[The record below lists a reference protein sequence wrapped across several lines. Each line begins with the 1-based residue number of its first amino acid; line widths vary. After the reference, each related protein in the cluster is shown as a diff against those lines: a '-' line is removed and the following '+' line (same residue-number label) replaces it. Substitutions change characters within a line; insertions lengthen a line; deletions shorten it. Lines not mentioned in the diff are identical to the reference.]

1 MAPIREPDT
10 RTDERDVMFAR
21 AARRPGTPAYEDYY
35 ARRPERRAT
44 DDHLRTLPEL
54 LVPGGRHYDEPV
66 CREAA
71 EYFRAIESFVPEPDV
86 VTRWAEALR
95 GTRDATDTVRRELV
109 AMGALSAGTTRLD
122 QRFIYTH
129 KGRFDEDYGAPIDL
143 THPRAA
149 VFLVEMDADAMWQA
163 PEAPAIRESARQY
176 WRAAALALTLEA
188 ALRAAGFQAKA
199 HYDAHYDVILPP
211 LAVAA
216 GLGEMGRHNILVA
229 DRAGTRVRIGAVTT
243 DAPLSDGCPVSL
255 GVSRF
260 CEHCR
265 KCATCCPSRAL
276 SAGKPVLDE
285 GVARWPTHVERCYG
299 YWRTVGTDCGICMAV
314 CPFSHPDTP
323 LHRLVRAALRRV
335 PGLARMALWF
345 DDRLYGRTWVER
357 QRHGRRQ
364 P

>member
-176 WRAAALALTLEA
+176 WR
-188 ALRAAGFQAKA
+188 
-199 HYDAHYDVILPP
+199 PP
-211 LAVAA
+211 
-216 GLGEMGRHNILVA
+216 
-229 DRAGTRVRIGAVTT
+229 
-243 DAPLSDGCPVSL
+243 
-255 GVSRF
+255 
-260 CEHCR
+260 
-265 KCATCCPSRAL
+265 
-276 SAGKPVLDE
+276 
-285 GVARWPTHVERCYG
+285 RWP
-299 YWRTVGTDCGICMAV
+299 
-314 CPFSHPDTP
+314 
-323 LHRLVRAALRRV
+323 
-335 PGLARMALWF
+335 
-345 DDRLYGRTWVER
+345 
-357 QRHGRRQ
+357 
-364 P
+364 